1 MFSVVLPCFN
11 ESRYGYLPR
20 ILENLRSQTGQKQLI
35 AVVSPSQDDT
45 LAIIRQ
51 FPEVEIIESAASN
64 RAQRLTVGIKAS
76 RGEYVLLHHP
86 ATLLPEFTALQQA
99 EAALK
104 QEAAVWGG
112 FVHSFDMDH
121 WLLRFTSWY
130 STWVRSRQ
138 GILYLDHCI
147 FATRAALSAVG
158 GVPDMDIF
166 EDTAL
171 SIALR
176 GYGRSVGSGSVAI
189 APGKVITSARRFR
202 DRGVYRQALV
212 NQILKVMYH
221 ARLDPRRMNWLY
233 EGKSPINV
241 SYPVNYTGRDSA
253 QPSKTENAEGQGTQK
268 KEHPNLSR

>member
-20 ILENLRSQTGQKQLI
+20 ILENLRSQTGPKQLI

-45 LAIIRQ
+45 LAIIQQ

-64 RAQRLTVGIKAS
+64 RAQRLTIGIEAS
-76 RGEYVLLHHP
+76 RGEYILLHHP

-99 EAALK
+99 AAALE
-104 QEAAVWGG
+104 QENAVWGG

-147 FATRAALSAVG
+147 FAISAALRSVG

-171 SIALR
+171 SMALR
-176 GYGRSVGSGSVAI
+176 GYGRSVGSGCVAI

-202 DRGVYRQALV
+202 DRGIYRQALV

-221 ARLDPRRMNWLY
+221 AKLDPKRMNWLY

-241 SYPVNYTGRDSA
+241 SYSDFGSAPPLSPASSDSSASA
-253 QPSKTENAEGQGTQK
+253 QPSEKVNAQK
-268 KEHPNLSR
+268 MS